1 MLKFTLDTNTLISAT
16 ITRGNEFEL
25 LRLAKEGKIKVI
37 VSLPIIEEFKEV
49 ISREKFGFSSRQV
62 KKVTKL
68 LFDVCDLVI
77 PTVHLNVIKDDPD
90 DNKIIECAVS
100 GNVDYIVSGDK
111 HLLNI
116 QRYDSIPMIRT
127 REALAIISNQV

>member
-16 ITRGNEFEL
+16 IARGNEFEL
-25 LRLAKEGKIKVI
+25 LRLAKEGKIKI
-37 VSLPIIEEFKEV
+37 ILSLPIVEEFKEV
-49 ISREKFGFSSRQV
+49 ISREKFGFSEKQV
-62 KKVTKL
+62 EQATKL
-68 LFDVCDLVI
+68 LLGICDLVI
-77 PTVHLNVIKDDPD
+77 PTAHLNVIKDDPD

-116 QRYDSIPMIRT
+116 QRYDSIPIIRT
-127 REALAIISNQV
+127 REALALINKQD

>member
-16 ITRGNEFEL
+16 IARGNEFEL
-25 LRLAKEGKIKVI
+25 LRLAKEGKIKI
-37 VSLPIIEEFKEV
+37 ILSLPIIEEFKEV
-49 ISREKFGFSSRQV
+49 ISRERFGFSIQQV
-62 KKVTKL
+62 ERVTKL
-68 LFDVCDLVI
+68 LFDICDLVI
-77 PTVHLNVIKDDPD
+77 PTGHLNVIKNDPD

-116 QRYDSIPMIRT
+116 QRYDSIQILRT
-127 REALAIISNQV
+127 REALALINKD